1 MGGGGFVG
9 GALPL
14 GAASW
19 CSGNKVVQDLNDLF
33 DQNPTNPQ
41 YQDAKTASLALF
53 QKAANTG
60 SSADLWT
67 AYSNA
72 YDVAGMTLCAG
83 WASYLTALGNLSPT
97 PGNGGNTVTT
107 SPTATSSAILTFSNV
122 PAWMAN
128 GLNVSDSSTPGAITG
143 GQTVSS
149 FTANT
154 VTLTANVNATVNSG
168 DTIVFSLPGG
178 QGQSDIQAIA
188 QARVDGLTNNK
199 KMKTHK
205 HDPHD
210 PQSSGHAVKVTH
222 ETDNSIT
229 ITSPFIPPGAPANRR
244 GLGPTRK
251 P

>member
-1 MGGGGFVG
+1 MGGGGDPLGF
-9 GALPL
+9 PL
-14 GAASW
+14 GAPTW
-19 CSGNKVVQDLNDLF
+19 CSGDDVVKSLNDLF
-33 DQNPTNPQ
+33 DQNPSSPQ
-41 YQDAKTASLALF
+41 YQAAKTASLANF
-53 QKAANTG
+53 QTAANTG
-60 SSADLWT
+60 NWTDLLG

-72 YDVAGMTLCAG
+72 YAAAGVPLCSG
-83 WASYLTALGNLSPT
+83 WSLYLQALGTLSPT
-97 PGNGGNTVTT
+97 GANGGNIVTT
-107 SPTATSSAILTFSNV
+107 SSTATSSAILTFSNV

-143 GQTVSS
+143 GQTVLS
-149 FTANT
+149 FTTNS

-229 ITSPFIPPGAPANRR
+229 ITSPYIPPGSALRNRN
-244 GLGPTRK
+244 RK

>member
-1 MGGGGFVG
+1 MGGGGDPLG
-9 GALPL
+9 LPL
-14 GAASW
+14 GAPSW
-19 CSGNKVVQDLNDLF
+19 CSGDDVVQSLNDLF
-33 DQNPTNPQ
+33 HQNPTNPQ
-41 YQDAKTASLALF
+41 YQAAKTASLALF

-72 YDVAGMTLCAG
+72 YDAAGVPLCSG
-83 WASYLTALGNLSPT
+83 WSLYLTALGNLSPT

-107 SPTATSSAILTFSNV
+107 SSTATSSAILTFSNV

-143 GQTVSS
+143 GQTVLS
-149 FTANT
+149 FTTNS

-199 KMKTHK
+199 KMKTTK

-210 PQSSGHAVKVTH
+210 PHSSGHVVEVKH
-222 ETDNSIT
+222 EQDGSIT
-229 ITSPFIPPGAPANRR
+229 IGSPYLPPNAALNRR
-244 GLGPTRK
+244 GLGTTRK